1 VCACARL
8 CLLQDCALD
17 IRPLKGSTQNFAL
30 AYKRNNP
37 EFASRMLR
45 IEIALAQ
52 ALRSGMVLV
61 DDASDVQAK
70 VQRNCSV
77 SRKRIPL
84 TEKDS
89 FLDCQRW
96 AGNALE
102 ARPTEFGAT
111 AGWGERGMK
120 GWVVVVVHAGVLVAA
135 FLLCL
140 ILLLLGM
147 VCFCT
152 LRLVRASPSLL
163 SAWQASSS
171 PYHSP
176 HNLSFRVIK
185 KTLSPLVPRST
196 RWKRLRRPFPARSS
210 RRRWLVGYWCGRY
223 SWPFEDAERGVAVL

>member
-1 VCACARL
+1 MTSVCVCACVFSCARL
-8 CLLQDCALD
+8 CFLQDCALD

-37 EFASRMLR
+37 EFASRLR

-77 SRKRIPL
+77 SRKGIPL
-84 TEKDS
+84 REKDS
-89 FLDCQRW
+89 FLGSQRW

-102 ARPTEFGAT
+102 ARPTEFGVT
-111 AGWGERGMK
+111 AGWGERGMM
-120 GWVVVVVHAGVLVAA
+120 GWVVVVVHVGVLVAA

-152 LRLVRASPSLL
+152 LRLVRASPSLFSGKPL
-163 SAWQASSS
+163 LHLTTPCTISPSA
-171 PYHSP
+171 
-176 HNLSFRVIK
+176 R
-185 KTLSPLVPRST
+185 
-196 RWKRLRRPFPARSS
+196 KR
-210 RRRWLVGYWCGRY
+210 
-223 SWPFEDAERGVAVL
+223 

>member
-1 VCACARL
+1 MTSVCVCVCVFSCARL
-8 CLLQDCALD
+8 CFLQDCALD

-37 EFASRMLR
+37 EFASRLR

-52 ALRSGMVLV
+52 ALLSGMVLV

-77 SRKRIPL
+77 SRKGIPL
-84 TEKDS
+84 REKDS
-89 FLDCQRW
+89 FLGSQRW

-102 ARPTEFGAT
+102 ARPTEFGVT
-111 AGWGERGMK
+111 AGWGERGMM
-120 GWVVVVVHAGVLVAA
+120 GWVVVVVHVGVLVAA

-152 LRLVRASPSLL
+152 LRLVRASPSLFSGKPL
-163 SAWQASSS
+163 LHLTTPCTISPSA
-171 PYHSP
+171 
-176 HNLSFRVIK
+176 R
-185 KTLSPLVPRST
+185 
-196 RWKRLRRPFPARSS
+196 KR
-210 RRRWLVGYWCGRY
+210 
-223 SWPFEDAERGVAVL
+223 

>member
-1 VCACARL
+1 MTSVCVCACVFSCARL
-8 CLLQDCALD
+8 CFLQDCALD

-37 EFASRMLR
+37 EFASRLR

-52 ALRSGMVLV
+52 ALLSGMVLV

-77 SRKRIPL
+77 SRKGIPL
-84 TEKDS
+84 REKDS
-89 FLDCQRW
+89 FLGSQRW

-102 ARPTEFGAT
+102 ARPTEFGVT
-111 AGWGERGMK
+111 AGWGERGMM
-120 GWVVVVVHAGVLVAA
+120 GWVVVVMHVGVLVAA

-152 LRLVRASPSLL
+152 LRLVRASPSLFSGKPL
-163 SAWQASSS
+163 LHLITPRTISPSA
-171 PYHSP
+171 
-176 HNLSFRVIK
+176 
-185 KTLSPLVPRST
+185 
-196 RWKRLRRPFPARSS
+196 RPPT
-210 RRRWLVGYWCGRY
+210 
-223 SWPFEDAERGVAVL
+223 

>member
-1 VCACARL
+1 MCVCLRARV
-8 CLLQDCALD
+8 CLRALVLVQDCALD

-52 ALRSGMVLV
+52 ALQSGRVLV
-61 DDASDVQAK
+61 DDASDVRAK

-89 FLDCQRW
+89 FLDGHQRW
-96 AGNALE
+96 TGNTLE
-102 ARPTEFGAT
+102 ARPTEFGVT
-111 AGWGERGMK
+111 AGWGERGMM

-147 VCFCT
+147 GCFCT
-152 LRLVRASPSLL
+152 LRLVRASSSLL
-163 SAWQASSS
+163 SSKLLLHLTTPHTISASESS
-171 PYHSP
+171 KIPYP
-176 HNLSFRVIK
+176 LLSRAARAENSSAARFQRVP
-185 KTLSPLVPRST
+185 TLQPPALV
-196 RWKRLRRPFPARSS
+196 S
-210 RRRWLVGYWCGRY
+210 RVLVRTI
-223 SWPFEDAERGVAVL
+223 

>member
-1 VCACARL
+1 MTSVCVCACVFSCARL
-8 CLLQDCALD
+8 CFLQDCALD

-37 EFASRMLR
+37 EFASRLR

-52 ALRSGMVLV
+52 ALLSGMVLV

-77 SRKRIPL
+77 SRKGIPL
-84 TEKDS
+84 REKDS
-89 FLDCQRW
+89 FLGSQRW

-102 ARPTEFGAT
+102 ARPTEFGVT
-111 AGWGERGMK
+111 AGWGERGMM
-120 GWVVVVVHAGVLVAA
+120 GWVVVVVHVGVLVAA

-152 LRLVRASPSLL
+152 LRLVRASPSLFSGKPL
-163 SAWQASSS
+163 LHLITPRTISPSA
-171 PYHSP
+171 
-176 HNLSFRVIK
+176 
-185 KTLSPLVPRST
+185 
-196 RWKRLRRPFPARSS
+196 RPPT
-210 RRRWLVGYWCGRY
+210 
-223 SWPFEDAERGVAVL
+223 